1 MIKNKKVKDIFK
13 ARHRMATPA
22 SKEDSRT
29 EEIITK
35 RKQKAELSGR
45 LGNWED
51 LQNGM
56 RTLAI

>member
-13 ARHRMATPA
+13 VRHRIATPA

-35 RKQKAELSGR
+35 REQKPELSRR
-45 LGNWED
+45 LGHWED

-56 RTLAI
+56 RTLAV

>member
-35 RKQKAELSGR
+35 REQKAELSGR
-45 LGNWED
+45 LGN
-51 LQNGM
+51 
-56 RTLAI
+56 